1 MQKRGKKKILVPQ
14 FSTFAFYLCTVNNK
28 TKVIMWIA
36 VIISVSLAV
45 EILSYLTGGEAKVG
59 NGTKIQAD
67 QEIM

>member
-1 MQKRGKKKILVPQ
+1 MQKGGKKILSVPQ
-14 FSTFAFYLCTVNNK
+14 FSTFTLYLCTVDNK

>member
-1 MQKRGKKKILVPQ
+1 
-14 FSTFAFYLCTVNNK
+14 
-28 TKVIMWIA
+28 MWIA